1 MGLPLDTTEL
11 EIVVQELQ
19 EHPKYA
25 NGSDDFK
32 KAFDICVEIEHLRT
46 RMDALFDLDELYNF
60 KAVEA
65 ASSHLLEGRSR
76 AMQAKE
82 VRIAENVEE

>member
-1 MGLPLDTTEL
+1 MGLPLDTAEL

-19 EHPKYA
+19 EDPRYA
-25 NGSDDFK
+25 NASDDFK

-46 RMDALFDLDELYNF
+46 RMDALFDLDELYSF
-60 KAVEA
+60 KAAEA
-65 ASSHLLEGRSR
+65 ASSYLLEGRSR